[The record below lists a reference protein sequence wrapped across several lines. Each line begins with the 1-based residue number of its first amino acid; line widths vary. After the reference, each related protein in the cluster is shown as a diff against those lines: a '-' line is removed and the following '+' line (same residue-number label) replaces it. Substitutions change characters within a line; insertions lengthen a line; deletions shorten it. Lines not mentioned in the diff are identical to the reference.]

1 MTFLFTA
8 PVLIRSVWLQP
19 VPSRIFMS
27 VADKVS
33 VRSEAP
39 NIGRVHYSQMS
50 PCSFWLWDLRGQII
64 WYVYPRSSRFR
75 HC

>member
-8 PVLIRSVWLQP
+8 PMIICSMWLQP

-27 VADKVS
+27 VVDKVS

-39 NIGRVHYSQMS
+39 NIGRMYYSQMG
-50 PCSFWLWDLRGQII
+50 PCSF
-64 WYVYPRSSRFR
+64 
-75 HC
+75 

>member
-39 NIGRVHYSQMS
+39 NIGE
-50 PCSFWLWDLRGQII
+50 CII
-64 WYVYPRSSRFR
+64 HR
-75 HC
+75 